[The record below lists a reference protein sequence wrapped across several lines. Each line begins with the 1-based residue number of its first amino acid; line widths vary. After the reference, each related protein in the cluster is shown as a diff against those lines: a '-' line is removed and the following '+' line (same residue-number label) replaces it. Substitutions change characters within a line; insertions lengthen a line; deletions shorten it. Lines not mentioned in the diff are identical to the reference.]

1 MLQGI
6 REEMEMTEIRNKIE
20 RVVDTDITAEKMGS
34 GELTV
39 FATPAMVALIEETC
53 WRSVAQKFDAEMSTV
68 GTRLEISHLA
78 PTPVGMKVWC
88 ESELIEEDGRKL
100 KFAVKVYDE
109 AGLVGEGVHERF
121 VVDREKFMSKA
132 QAKLDK

>member
-53 WRSVAQKFDAEMSTV
+53 WRSVAQKFGAEMSTV

-88 ESELIEEDGRKL
+88 ESELIEKDGRKL

-109 AGLVGEGVHERF
+109 TGLVGEGVHERF

>member
-53 WRSVAQKFDAEMSTV
+53 WRSVAQKFGAEMSTV

>member
-1 MLQGI
+1 MHQGI
-6 REEMEMTEIRNKIE
+6 KEEMKMTEIRNKIE

-53 WRSVAQKFDAEMSTV
+53 WRSVAQKFGAEMSTV

-100 KFAVKVYDE
+100 KFAVKIYDE

>member
-53 WRSVAQKFDAEMSTV
+53 WRSVAQKFGAEMSTV

-121 VVDREKFMSKA
+121 VVDREKFMAKA
-132 QAKLDK
+132 QAKRDK

>member
-53 WRSVAQKFDAEMSTV
+53 WRSVAQKFGAEMSTV
-68 GTRLEISHLA
+68 GSRLEISHLA

>member
-53 WRSVAQKFDAEMSTV
+53 WRSVAQKFGAEMSTV

-100 KFAVKVYDE
+100 KFAVKIYDE

-132 QAKLDK
+132 KAKLDK

>member
-53 WRSVAQKFDAEMSTV
+53 WRSVAQKFGAEMSTV

-100 KFAVKVYDE
+100 KFAVKIYDE